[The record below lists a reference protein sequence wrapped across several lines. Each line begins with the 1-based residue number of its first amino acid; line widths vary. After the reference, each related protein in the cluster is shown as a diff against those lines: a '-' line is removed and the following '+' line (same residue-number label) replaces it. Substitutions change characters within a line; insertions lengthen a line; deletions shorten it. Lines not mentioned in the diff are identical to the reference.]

1 MSPIVHRRNLDF
13 LLYEALDFDAV
24 LAAPPFA
31 TYDRADIAAVLDSVQ
46 TIAEEQFLPCAA
58 DLDAHEP
65 HFCDGAVRVDP
76 RVRRALT
83 ACADAGLFS
92 AGFDH
97 DVGGLRLPMTVTVL
111 INGILAAANI
121 GIANYQL
128 LTVAAANMLATFG
141 TDEQKSLYLPPMLAG
156 RWFGTMCLSEP
167 QAGSS
172 LSDIRTRAE
181 PLEGRLHRITGTK
194 MWISCGDHDLT
205 ENIVHMVLARRPDG
219 PPGVKGL
226 SLFIVPKYRL
236 NPDGTQGP
244 FNNIALAGLNHK
256 MGQRG
261 TTNCLLNFGED
272 GDCLGYLLGE
282 AHQGLTCMFHM
293 MNEARI
299 GVGANSVMSALAGYL
314 CALDYA
320 RTRPQGRSLR
330 NKDATTPQIPIIDHA
345 DVRRMLLAQK
355 AAVEGGLALS
365 CYCTLLVDRIAAT
378 VDEGQRRDL
387 SLLLELLTPIAK
399 SWPAEHC
406 LEANKL
412 SIQVLGGY
420 GYTRDFPVERHYRDN
435 RLNAIHEGTQAIH
448 GLDLLGRKVRMADGW
463 AMDLLVLEI
472 GQTQDAAEA
481 DGSFAAEVDAL
492 HAALAHLGRATRA
505 ALACTDT
512 ERATA
517 NATLY
522 LDAFG
527 QITVAWLWL
536 RQAVA
541 ASRALARDGASSGPD
556 ADFYQGKIAACRYFF
571 RYELPHA
578 LPLLGLVERLD
589 RTCLDMTPAQFLGC

>member
-1 MSPIVHRRNLDF
+1 MSLIVHRRNLDF
-13 LLYEALDFDAV
+13 LLYETLGFDELLTAPRFAAYDRGAIDAV
-24 LAAPPFA
+24 LGA
-31 TYDRADIAAVLDSVQ
+31 TQV
-46 TIAEEQFLPCAA
+46 IAERELLPCAA
-58 DLDAHEP
+58 DLDAHEL
-65 HFCDGAVRVDP
+65 HFRDGRVQVDP
-76 RVRRALT
+76 RVKRALT
-83 ACADAGLFS
+83 ACAEAGLFC
-92 AGFDH
+92 AGFAH
-97 DVGGLRLPMTVTVL
+97 ELGGLGMPATVTML

-141 TDEQKSLYLPPMLAG
+141 TDEQKSLFLPPMLDG
-156 RWFGTMCLSEP
+156 NWFGTMCLSEP

-172 LSDIRTRAE
+172 LSDLRTRAE

-194 MWISCGDHDLT
+194 MWISGGDHDLT

-226 SLFIVPKYRL
+226 SLFIVPKYRVGV
-236 NPDGTQGP
+236 DGTPGE

-261 TTNCLLNFGED
+261 TTNCLLNFGEG

-282 AHQGLTCMFHM
+282 AHQGLACMFHM

-299 GVGANSVMSALAGYL
+299 GVGANSVMSAQAGYL
-314 CALDYA
+314 YSLDYA
-320 RTRPQGRSLR
+320 RSRPQGRSLR
-330 NKDATTPQIPIIDHA
+330 NKDVTTPQVPIIAHA

-355 AAVEGGLALS
+355 AAVEGALALS
-365 CYCTLLVDRIAAT
+365 CYCAMLVDRMAT
-378 VDEGQRRDL
+378 ATDEAERRDL
-387 SLLLELLTPIAK
+387 HLLLELLTPMAK

-412 SIQVLGGY
+412 AIQVLGGY
-420 GYTRDFPVERHYRDN
+420 GYTRDYPVERHYRDN
-435 RLNAIHEGTQAIH
+435 RLNAIHEGAYGIQ
-448 GLDLLGRKVRMADGW
+448 GLDLLGRKVRMESGW

-472 GQTQDAAEA
+472 GQTQDKAETLGGFS
-481 DGSFAAEVDAL
+481 DEVDAL
-492 HAALAHLGRATRA
+492 HGALAALGRATRA
-505 ALACTDT
+505 ALACPDI
-512 ERATA
+512 EQALA

-522 LDAFG
+522 LDACG
-527 QITVAWLWL
+527 HIVIAWLWL
-536 RQAVA
+536 KQAVA
-541 ASRALARDGASSGPD
+541 ARKALGRGGEQTE

-571 RYELPHA
+571 RYELPRA

-589 RTCLDMTPAQFLGC
+589 RTCLDVTAAQFLGN

>member
-1 MSPIVHRRNLDF
+1 MSLIVHRRNIDF
-13 LLYEALDFDAV
+13 LLYETLGFDRV
-24 LAAPPFA
+24 LAAPRFA
-31 TYDRADIAAVLDSVQ
+31 AYDRVAVDAVLDATQ
-46 TIAEEQFLPCAA
+46 AIAEKEFLPCAA

-65 HFCDGAVRVDP
+65 HFTDGRVLVDA
-76 RVRRALT
+76 RVKQALD
-83 ACADAGLFS
+83 ACAQAGLFS
-92 AGFDH
+92 AGFNEE
-97 DVGGLRLPMTVTVL
+97 VGGLGMPTTVTML

-121 GIANYQL
+121 SIANYQL

-141 TDEQKSLYLPPMLAG
+141 TDEQKSSFLPPMLEG

-181 PLEGRLHRITGTK
+181 PLDGRLHRITGTK
-194 MWISCGDHDLT
+194 MWISGGDQDLT

-236 NPDGTQGP
+236 NPDGSPGA

-261 TTNCLLNFGED
+261 TTNCLLNFGEQ
-272 GDCLGYLLGE
+272 GDCHGYLLGE
-282 AHQGLTCMFHM
+282 AHQGLACMFHM

-299 GVGANSVMSALAGYL
+299 GVGANSTMSALAGYL
-314 CALDYA
+314 YSLDYA
-320 RTRPQGRSLR
+320 RTRPQGRALR
-330 NKDATTPQIPIIDHA
+330 NKDATTPQVAIIEHA

-355 AAVEGGLALS
+355 AAVEGALALS
-365 CYCTLLVDRIAAT
+365 CYCTMLVDRMATAA
-378 VDEGQRRDL
+378 EEAERRDL
-387 SLLLELLTPIAK
+387 HLLLELLTPMAK

-412 SIQVLGGY
+412 AIQILGGY
-420 GYTRDFPVERHYRDN
+420 GYTRDYPVERHYRDN
-435 RLNAIHEGTQAIH
+435 RLNAIHEGAYGIH
-448 GLDLLGRKVRMADGW
+448 GLDLLGRKVRMEGGW
-463 AMDLLVLEI
+463 AVDLLVLEI

-481 DGSFAAEVDAL
+481 DGTFAQEVDAL
-492 HAALAHLGRATRA
+492 HAALAGLGRATRTV
-505 ALACTDT
+505 LACADA
-512 ERATA
+512 ERGLA

-527 QITVAWLWL
+527 QIVIAWLWL
-536 RQAVA
+536 KQAVA
-541 ASRALARDGASSGPD
+541 ASTALQAGTAED
-556 ADFYQGKIAACRYFF
+556 DFYRGKIAACRYFF
-571 RYELPHA
+571 RFELPRA
-578 LPLLGLVERLD
+578 LPQLGLVERMD
-589 RTCLDMTPAQFLGC
+589 STCLDVTPAQFLGG

>member
-1 MSPIVHRRNLDF
+1 MSLVVHRRNLDF
-13 LLYEALDFDAV
+13 LLYETLGFGTVLSAPRFAGYDRAAVDAV
-24 LAAPPFA
+24 LD
-31 TYDRADIAAVLDSVQ
+31 TVQ
-46 TIAEEQFLPCAA
+46 AIAENEFLPCAA

-65 HFCDGAVRVDP
+65 HFTEGRVQVDA
-76 RVRRALT
+76 RVRRALG
-83 ACADAGLFS
+83 ACAEAGLFS

-97 DVGGLRLPMTVTVL
+97 ELGGLGMPATVTML

-128 LTVAAANMLATFG
+128 LTVAGANMLASFG
-141 TDEQKSLYLPPMLAG
+141 TDEQKLLFLRPMMEG

-194 MWISCGDHDLT
+194 MWISGGDHDLT

-226 SLFIVPKYRL
+226 SLFIVPKYRVGA
-236 NPDGTQGP
+236 DGTPGE

-261 TTNCLLNFGED
+261 TTNCLLNFGEG

-282 AHQGLTCMFHM
+282 PHQGLACMFHM

-299 GVGANSVMSALAGYL
+299 GVGANSVMSAQAGYL
-314 CALDYA
+314 YSLDYA
-320 RTRPQGRSLR
+320 RTRPQGRPLR
-330 NKDATTPQIPIIDHA
+330 NKDATTPQVPIIEHA

-355 AAVEGGLALS
+355 AAVEGALALS
-365 CYCTLLVDRIAAT
+365 CYCTMLVDRMAT
-378 VDEGQRRDL
+378 ATDETERRDL
-387 SLLLELLTPIAK
+387 HLLLELLTPMAK

-412 SIQVLGGY
+412 AIQVLGGY
-420 GYTRDFPVERHYRDN
+420 GYTRDYPVERHYRDN
-435 RLNAIHEGTQAIH
+435 RLNAIHEGAYGIH
-448 GLDLLGRKVRMADGW
+448 GLDLLGRKVRMEGGW

-481 DGSFAAEVDAL
+481 QGGFSDEIDAL
-492 HAALAHLGRATRA
+492 HGALAGLGRATRA
-505 ALACTDT
+505 VLACKDP
-512 ERATA
+512 ERALA

-522 LDAFG
+522 LDGFG
-527 QITVAWLWL
+527 QIVIAWLWL
-536 RQAVA
+536 KQAVA
-541 ASRALARDGASSGPD
+541 ASRALESGTGAGET
-556 ADFYQGKIAACRYFF
+556 DFHQGKIAACRYFF
-571 RYELPHA
+571 RYELPLA
-578 LPLLGLVERLD
+578 LPLLVLVERLD
-589 RTCLDMTPAQFLGC
+589 DTCLEITPAQFLGS

>member
-1 MSPIVHRRNLDF
+1 MSLIVHRRTVDF
-13 LLYEALDFDAV
+13 LLYETLGFDRVLTAPRFAAYDRAAIDAV
-24 LAAPPFA
+24 L
-31 TYDRADIAAVLDSVQ
+31 DAVQ
-46 TIAEEQFLPCAA
+46 AIAEKEFLPCAA
-58 DLDAHEP
+58 DLDAQEP
-65 HFCDGAVRVDP
+65 HFTDGRVQVDP
-76 RVRRALT
+76 RVKRALAT
-83 ACADAGLFS
+83 CAQAGLFC

-97 DVGGLRLPMTVTVL
+97 ALGGLQMPTTVTML

-128 LTVAAANMLATFG
+128 LTVAAANMLAHFG
-141 TDEQKSLYLPPMLAG
+141 THEQKSLFLPPLLEG

-172 LSDIRTRAE
+172 LSDLRTRAE
-181 PLEGRLHRITGTK
+181 PLDGRLHRITGTK
-194 MWISCGDHDLT
+194 MWISGGDQDLT

-226 SLFIVPKYRL
+226 SLFIVPKYRVG
-236 NPDGTQGP
+236 PDGSLGDA
-244 FNNIALAGLNHK
+244 NNIALAGLNHK

-261 TTNCLLNFGED
+261 TTNCLLNFGEG
-272 GDCLGYLLGE
+272 GDSLGYLLGE
-282 AHQGLTCMFHM
+282 PHQGLACMFHM

-314 CALDYA
+314 YSLDYA

-330 NKDATTPQIPIIDHA
+330 NKDATTPQIPIIEHA

-365 CYCTLLVDRIAAT
+365 CYCTMLVDRMAT
-378 VDEGQRRDL
+378 ATEETERRDL
-387 SLLLELLTPIAK
+387 NLLLELLTPIAK

-412 SIQVLGGY
+412 AIQVLGGY

-435 RLNAIHEGTQAIH
+435 RLNAIHEGAQGIH
-448 GLDLLGRKVRMADGW
+448 GLDLLGRKVRMSDGW

-481 DGSFAAEVDAL
+481 EGTFTAEVDAL
-492 HAALAHLGRATRA
+492 HRALAGLGRATRA
-505 ALACTDT
+505 ALACRDT
-512 ERATA
+512 ERAMA

-527 QITVAWLWL
+527 HIVIAWLWL
-536 RQAVA
+536 RQAVV
-541 ASRALARDGASSGPD
+541 ASRRLDQTGATTEV
-556 ADFYQGKIAACRYFF
+556 DFYQGKIAACRYFF
-571 RYELPHA
+571 RYELPRA
-578 LPLLGLVERLD
+578 LPLLDLVERLD
-589 RTCLDMTPAQFLGC
+589 DTCLDMKPAQFLGG

>member
-1 MSPIVHRRNLDF
+1 MSLVVHRRNLDF
-13 LLYEALDFDAV
+13 LLYETLGFGTVLSAPRFAGYDRAAVDAV
-24 LAAPPFA
+24 LD
-31 TYDRADIAAVLDSVQ
+31 TVQ
-46 TIAEEQFLPCAA
+46 AIAENEFLPCAA

-65 HFCDGAVRVDP
+65 HFTGGRVRVDA
-76 RVRRALT
+76 RVRRALG
-83 ACADAGLFS
+83 ACAEAGLFS

-97 DVGGLRLPMTVTVL
+97 ELGGLGMPATVTML

-128 LTVAAANMLATFG
+128 LTVAGANMLASFG
-141 TDEQKSLYLPPMLAG
+141 TDEQKLLFLRPMMEG

-181 PLEGRLHRITGTK
+181 PLEGRLHRVTGTK
-194 MWISCGDHDLT
+194 MWISGGDHDLT

-226 SLFIVPKYRL
+226 SLFIVPKYRVGA
-236 NPDGTQGP
+236 DGTPGE

-261 TTNCLLNFGED
+261 TTNCLLNFGEG

-282 AHQGLTCMFHM
+282 PHQGLACMFHM

-299 GVGANSVMSALAGYL
+299 GVGANSVMSAQAGYL
-314 CALDYA
+314 YSLDYA
-320 RTRPQGRSLR
+320 RTRPQGRPLR
-330 NKDATTPQIPIIDHA
+330 NKDATTPQVPIIEHA

-355 AAVEGGLALS
+355 AAVEGALALS
-365 CYCTLLVDRIAAT
+365 CYCTMLVDRMAT
-378 VDEGQRRDL
+378 ATDETERRDL
-387 SLLLELLTPIAK
+387 HLLLELLTPMAK

-412 SIQVLGGY
+412 AIQVLGGY
-420 GYTRDFPVERHYRDN
+420 GYTRDYPVERHYRDN
-435 RLNAIHEGTQAIH
+435 RLNAIHEGAYGIH
-448 GLDLLGRKVRMADGW
+448 GLDLLGRKVRMEGGW

-481 DGSFAAEVDAL
+481 QGGFSDEIDAL
-492 HAALAHLGRATRA
+492 HGALAGLGRATRA
-505 ALACTDT
+505 VLACKDP
-512 ERATA
+512 ERALA

-522 LDAFG
+522 LDGFG
-527 QITVAWLWL
+527 QIVIAWLWL
-536 RQAVA
+536 KQAVA
-541 ASRALARDGASSGPD
+541 ASRALESGTGAGET
-556 ADFYQGKIAACRYFF
+556 DFHQGKIAACRYFF
-571 RYELPHA
+571 RYELPRA
-578 LPLLGLVERLD
+578 LPLLVLVERLD
-589 RTCLDMTPAQFLGC
+589 DTCLEITPAQFLGS

>member
-1 MSPIVHRRNLDF
+1 MSLVVHRRNLDF
-13 LLYEALDFDAV
+13 LLYETLGFGTVLSAPRFAGYDRAAVDAV
-24 LAAPPFA
+24 LD
-31 TYDRADIAAVLDSVQ
+31 TVQ
-46 TIAEEQFLPCAA
+46 AIAENEFLPCAA

-65 HFCDGAVRVDP
+65 HFTEGRVQVDA
-76 RVRRALT
+76 RVRRALG
-83 ACADAGLFS
+83 ACAEAGLFS

-97 DVGGLRLPMTVTVL
+97 ELGGLGMPATVTML

-128 LTVAAANMLATFG
+128 LTVAGANMLASFG
-141 TDEQKSLYLPPMLAG
+141 TDEQKLLFLRPMMEG

-194 MWISCGDHDLT
+194 MWISGGDHDLT

-226 SLFIVPKYRL
+226 SLFIVPKYRVGA
-236 NPDGTQGP
+236 DGTPGE

-261 TTNCLLNFGED
+261 TTNCLLNFGEG

-282 AHQGLTCMFHM
+282 PHQGLACMFHM

-299 GVGANSVMSALAGYL
+299 GVGANSAMSAQAGYL
-314 CALDYA
+314 YSLDYA
-320 RTRPQGRSLR
+320 RTRPQGRPLR
-330 NKDATTPQIPIIDHA
+330 NKDATTPQVPIIEHA

-355 AAVEGGLALS
+355 VAVEGALALS
-365 CYCTLLVDRIAAT
+365 CYCTMLVDRMAT
-378 VDEGQRRDL
+378 ATDETERRDL
-387 SLLLELLTPIAK
+387 HLLLELLTPMAK

-412 SIQVLGGY
+412 AIQVLGGY
-420 GYTRDFPVERHYRDN
+420 GYTRDYPVERHYRDN
-435 RLNAIHEGTQAIH
+435 RLNAIHEGAYGIH
-448 GLDLLGRKVRMADGW
+448 GLDLLGRKVRMEGGW

-481 DGSFAAEVDAL
+481 QGGFGDEIDAL
-492 HAALAHLGRATRA
+492 HGALAGLGRATRA
-505 ALACTDT
+505 VLACKDP
-512 ERATA
+512 EHALA

-522 LDAFG
+522 LDGFG
-527 QITVAWLWL
+527 QIVIAWLWL
-536 RQAVA
+536 KQAVA
-541 ASRALARDGASSGPD
+541 ASRALESGTGAGET
-556 ADFYQGKIAACRYFF
+556 DFHQGKIAACRYFF
-571 RYELPHA
+571 RYELPRA
-578 LPLLGLVERLD
+578 LPLLVLVERLD
-589 RTCLDMTPAQFLGC
+589 STCLDVTPAQFLGD

>member
-1 MSPIVHRRNLDF
+1 MSLVVHRRNLDF
-13 LLYEALDFDAV
+13 LLYETLGFGTVLSAPRFAGYDRAAVDAV
-24 LAAPPFA
+24 LD
-31 TYDRADIAAVLDSVQ
+31 TVQ
-46 TIAEEQFLPCAA
+46 AIAENEFLPCAA
-58 DLDAHEP
+58 DLDAREP
-65 HFCDGAVRVDP
+65 HFTDGRVQVDA
-76 RVRRALT
+76 RVRRALG
-83 ACADAGLFS
+83 ACAEAGLFS

-97 DVGGLRLPMTVTVL
+97 ELGGLGMPATVTML

-128 LTVAAANMLATFG
+128 LTVAGANMLAAFG
-141 TDEQKSLYLPPMLAG
+141 TDEQKLLFLRPMMEG

-181 PLEGRLHRITGTK
+181 PLEGRLHHITGTK
-194 MWISCGDHDLT
+194 MWISGGDHDLT

-226 SLFIVPKYRL
+226 SLFIVPKYRVGA
-236 NPDGTQGP
+236 DGTPGD

-261 TTNCLLNFGED
+261 TTNCLLNFGEG

-282 AHQGLTCMFHM
+282 PHQGLACMFHM

-299 GVGANSVMSALAGYL
+299 GVGANSAMSAQAGYL
-314 CALDYA
+314 YSLDYA
-320 RTRPQGRSLR
+320 RTRPQGRPLR
-330 NKDATTPQIPIIDHA
+330 NKDATTPQVPIIEHA

-355 AAVEGGLALS
+355 AAVEGALALS
-365 CYCTLLVDRIAAT
+365 CYCTMLVDRMAT
-378 VDEGQRRDL
+378 ATDETERRDL
-387 SLLLELLTPIAK
+387 HLLLELLTPMAK

-412 SIQVLGGY
+412 AIQVLGGY
-420 GYTRDFPVERHYRDN
+420 GYTRDYPVERHYRDN
-435 RLNAIHEGTQAIH
+435 RLNAIHEGAYGIH
-448 GLDLLGRKVRMADGW
+448 GLDLLGRKVRMEGGW

-481 DGSFAAEVDAL
+481 DGDFTDEVNAL
-492 HAALAHLGRATRA
+492 HAALAALGRATRA
-505 ALACTDT
+505 VMACTDA
-512 ERATA
+512 ERGLA

-527 QITVAWLWL
+527 QIVIAWLWL
-536 RQAVA
+536 KQAVA
-541 ASRALARDGASSGPD
+541 ASRALQTGGGTVE
-556 ADFYQGKIAACRYFF
+556 ADFYRGKITACRYFF
-571 RYELPHA
+571 RYELPRA
-578 LPLLGLVERLD
+578 LPLLVLVERLD
-589 RTCLDMTPAQFLGC
+589 RTCLDVTPAQFLGG